1 MVSPNK
7 ENIHLTN
14 WEIVS
19 VNPTNKNWNWKD
31 IFCFWTVGTQ
41 SIISFALLGSLYL
54 LYNLNFYEVLFGS
67 ILASILVCFFS
78 NLGGAPSQRHGIP
91 FPVFLRISTGY
102 LGAKYISLLRGFVG
116 LFFKRSRSRMGFKGY
131 LSRNDAIYGA
141 PNNWSYHYYYIS

>member
-1 MVSPNK
+1 MSPIK

-67 ILASILVCFFS
+67 ILASILVCIFS
-78 NLGGAPSQRHGIP
+78 NLFVRPRLVHAHIFTLNNIARCPGGRFRPA
-91 FPVFLRISTGY
+91 
-102 LGAKYISLLRGFVG
+102 
-116 LFFKRSRSRMGFKGY
+116 
-131 LSRNDAIYGA
+131 
-141 PNNWSYHYYYIS
+141 

>member
-1 MVSPNK
+1 MSPIK

-67 ILASILVCFFS
+67 ILASILVFF
-78 NLGGAPSQRHGIP
+78 
-91 FPVFLRISTGY
+91 F
-102 LGAKYISLLRGFVG
+102 
-116 LFFKRSRSRMGFKGY
+116 
-131 LSRNDAIYGA
+131 
-141 PNNWSYHYYYIS
+141 

>member
-54 LYNLNFYEVLFGS
+54 LYNLSFYEVLFGS
-67 ILASILVCFFS
+67 ILASICLLYTS
-78 NLGGAPSQRHGIP
+78 PSPRD
-91 FPVFLRISTGY
+91 L
-102 LGAKYISLLRGFVG
+102 A
-116 LFFKRSRSRMGFKGY
+116 RSRMP
-131 LSRNDAIYGA
+131 SSA
-141 PNNWSYHYYYIS
+141 

>member
-1 MVSPNK
+1 MSPIK

-54 LYNLNFYEVLFGS
+54 LYKANIKNLIKRKKLYFAFQQSKNKIYLSNSNFYLLDLPKLF
-67 ILASILVCFFS
+67 
-78 NLGGAPSQRHGIP
+78 P
-91 FPVFLRISTGY
+91 
-102 LGAKYISLLRGFVG
+102 SLLNEYF
-116 LFFKRSRSRMGFKGY
+116 L
-131 LSRNDAIYGA
+131 
-141 PNNWSYHYYYIS
+141 

>member
-1 MVSPNK
+1 MSPIK

-54 LYNLNFYEVLFGS
+54 LYNLSFYEVLFGS
-67 ILASILVCFFS
+67 ILASMLVCS
-78 NLGGAPSQRHGIP
+78 NVIPSS
-91 FPVFLRISTGY
+91 RIAVLPDTNEP
-102 LGAKYISLLRGFVG
+102 L
-116 LFFKRSRSRMGFKGY
+116 
-131 LSRNDAIYGA
+131 
-141 PNNWSYHYYYIS
+141 

>member
-1 MVSPNK
+1 MSPIK

-67 ILASILVCFFS
+67 MII
-78 NLGGAPSQRHGIP
+78 
-91 FPVFLRISTGY
+91 
-102 LGAKYISLLRGFVG
+102 
-116 LFFKRSRSRMGFKGY
+116 FKKTRY
-131 LSRNDAIYGA
+131 YGA
-141 PNNWSYHYYYIS
+141 TGLCLLLIFVTLLFTKRKFIPYRF

>member
-1 MVSPNK
+1 MSPNK

-54 LYNLNFYEVLFGS
+54 LYNLNFYEEHRYRIVHSEIFL
-67 ILASILVCFFS
+67 
-78 NLGGAPSQRHGIP
+78 QP
-91 FPVFLRISTGY
+91 FHQSLSLPDFLPVF
-102 LGAKYISLLRGFVG
+102 GFFQFV
-116 LFFKRSRSRMGFKGY
+116 LNEQSFSVCH
-131 LSRNDAIYGA
+131 LN
-141 PNNWSYHYYYIS
+141 

>member
-41 SIISFALLGSLYL
+41 SIILSLY
-54 LYNLNFYEVLFGS
+54 
-67 ILASILVCFFS
+67 
-78 NLGGAPSQRHGIP
+78 
-91 FPVFLRISTGY
+91 
-102 LGAKYISLLRGFVG
+102 
-116 LFFKRSRSRMGFKGY
+116 
-131 LSRNDAIYGA
+131 
-141 PNNWSYHYYYIS
+141 

>member
-1 MVSPNK
+1 MSPNK

-67 ILASILVCFFS
+67 FSSLSQIITFAPDLRNLFVISKPKPCAPPVTIATFFFKS
-78 NLGGAPSQRHGIP
+78 NLFIFHLLAGNKQ
-91 FPVFLRISTGY
+91 Y
-102 LGAKYISLLRGFVG
+102 LKQQ
-116 LFFKRSRSRMGFKGY
+116 
-131 LSRNDAIYGA
+131 NQ
-141 PNNWSYHYYYIS
+141 